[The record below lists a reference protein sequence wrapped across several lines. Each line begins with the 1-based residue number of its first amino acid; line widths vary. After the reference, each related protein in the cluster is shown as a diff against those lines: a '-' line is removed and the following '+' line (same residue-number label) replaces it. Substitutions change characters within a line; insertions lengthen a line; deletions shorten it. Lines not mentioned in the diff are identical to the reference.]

1 MRAFFISLFGIA
13 AVMAQGSPSA
23 SVDKERA
30 MNNAMANLGK
40 IWARAAEREVRVIAP
55 RACSVALR
63 AVPIETPDKF
73 AIKRVPP
80 TKDVAPMPQ
89 VVVPAPPCE
98 TAAR

>member
-13 AVMAQGSPSA
+13 AVMAQGSPS
-23 SVDKERA
+23 SNVDKERA
-30 MNNAMANLGK
+30 MNTAMANLGK

-63 AVPIETPDKF
+63 AVPIEKPDKF
-73 AIKRVPP
+73 AIKRVP
-80 TKDVAPMPQ
+80 TKDVAAMPQ

>member
-13 AVMAQGSPSA
+13 AVMAQDSPSA
-23 SVDKERA
+23 NVDKARA

-40 IWARAAEREVRVIAP
+40 IGAREAKHEIRVIAP
-55 RACSVALR
+55 RACSVPLR
-63 AVPIETPDKF
+63 TMPIEKPDKF
-73 AIKRVPP
+73 AIKRVP

-89 VVVPAPPCE
+89 VAVPAPPCE